1 MSYGGNNHSGGAAGI
16 FNWPLFCTV
25 LGVLALFGVVGIVGA
40 RVLIQQSANDAR
52 HRMATIEREIEALHI
67 EKETIESRKAAL
79 LTREALRLRLAEA
92 NTGLQEIE
100 PGTVLVISTEPAE
113 ETGVAMGGAAP

>member
-1 MSYGGNNHSGGAAGI
+1 MSYGGSNHAGGAAG

-40 RVLIQQSANDAR
+40 RVLIQQSASDAR
-52 HRMATIEREIEALHI
+52 HRMAAIEREMEALRI
-67 EKETIESRKAAL
+67 EKETIESHKAAL
-79 LTREALRLRLAEA
+79 LTREALRRRLAEA

-100 PGTVLVISTEPAE
+100 PGTVLVIGAEPAE